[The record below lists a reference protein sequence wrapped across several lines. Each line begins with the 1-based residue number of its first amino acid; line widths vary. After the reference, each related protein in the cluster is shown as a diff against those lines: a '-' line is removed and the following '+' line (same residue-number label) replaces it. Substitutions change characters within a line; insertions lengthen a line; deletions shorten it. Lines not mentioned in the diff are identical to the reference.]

1 MSDDTIT
8 FQYEY
13 KIEGRDYDG
22 KEFSSEGTS
31 RPMMPLSDF
40 GEDFQDDE
48 LFAKAAESALQH
60 AYCFEVEKAGL
71 NGISE
76 VTVTIKNVAVEYS
89 DGRWVMNGRDIEP
102 PKF

>member
-13 KIEGRDYDG
+13 KVEGRDYDG
-22 KEFSSEGTS
+22 KEFSSEGKA
-31 RPMMPLSDF
+31 RPTMPLSDF
-40 GEDFQDDE
+40 DEEFLDDE
-48 LFAKAAESALQH
+48 LFAKATEGALQH
-60 AYCFEVEKAGL
+60 AYSFEIEKAGL

-89 DGRWVMNGRDIEP
+89 DGQWVMNGRDIEP